1 MLTHIVSAVEDSSS
15 SNVPGNNTITT
26 TCEVFSNQLDIHP
39 WSEVTKKYV
48 ESASFSSS
56 RASDTP
62 AIASSTL
69 SKVTYKTRLYQNE
82 LPWQL

>member
-1 MLTHIVSAVEDSSS
+1 M
-15 SNVPGNNTITT
+15 NNTNCTP
-26 TCEVFSNQLDIHP
+26 CEIGLSAGRIQMNVDIHP

-56 RASDTP
+56 SASDTP

-69 SKVTYKTRLYQNE
+69 SKLT
-82 LPWQL
+82 